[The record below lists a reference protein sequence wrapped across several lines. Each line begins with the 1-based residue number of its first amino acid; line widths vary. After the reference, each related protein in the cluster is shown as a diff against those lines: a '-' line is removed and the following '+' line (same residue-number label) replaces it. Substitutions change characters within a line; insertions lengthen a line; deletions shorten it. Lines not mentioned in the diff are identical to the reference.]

1 MEKPAKLLL
10 LVLAGALC
18 ASIRVVRV
26 SAQNQVDQ
34 KPTIEQEATKL
45 PPGTTICAEFTKSLD
60 AKKLKVGDPVE
71 ARTTLAVLSRGQV
84 VIPEGS
90 LILGRVTQAVER
102 TDKTNRSVIGIL
114 FNEVDLKG
122 SGDARLRLT
131 VQAIGERPLTMQAS
145 PPDVGPMMD
154 PNRVPVNLGP
164 RTVTAPQMA
173 PAPMSMP
180 PTGPK
185 TGDDM
190 GSRNPILDASSKGAY
205 GFPGVFLVESRDPA
219 KGSRII
225 SHKGNVRIGDGS
237 EVILR
242 VIVAPPKDFF
252 LP

>member
-1 MEKPAKLLL
+1 MRKRIKLLSFGIAFAL
-10 LVLAGALC
+10 CVLAG
-18 ASIRVVRV
+18 VVRV
-26 SAQNQVDQ
+26 SAQNQADQ
-34 KPTIEQEATKL
+34 KPTLEQEAIKL
-45 PPGTTICAEFTKSLD
+45 PAGTTICAEFTKSLD
-60 AKKLKVGDPVE
+60 ARKLKVGDAVE
-71 ARTTLAVLSRGQV
+71 ARTTLAVLSRGVV

-90 LILGRVTQAVER
+90 MILGHVTQAVER
-102 TDKTNRSVIGIL
+102 TDKSNRSVIGIL

-131 VQAIGERPLTMQAS
+131 VQAIGERQLTLQAN
-145 PPDVGPMMD
+145 PPDVAPMID
-154 PNRVPVNLGP
+154 PNRPQVIVGT

-173 PAPMSMP
+173 PPLMSMP

-205 GFPGVFLVESRDPA
+205 GFPDVFLVESKDPA
-219 KGSRII
+219 KGSRIV
-225 SHKGNVRIGDGS
+225 SHKRNVRIGDGS

-242 VIVAPPKDFF
+242 VILPPPRDLF